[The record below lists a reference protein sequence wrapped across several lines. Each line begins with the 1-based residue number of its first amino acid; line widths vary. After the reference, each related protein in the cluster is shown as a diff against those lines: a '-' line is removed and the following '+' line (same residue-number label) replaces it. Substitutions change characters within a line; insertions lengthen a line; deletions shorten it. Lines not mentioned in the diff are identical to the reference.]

1 MAVKINMES
10 NVKKAT
16 RDSYGQALAE
26 LGKDHEDI
34 VVLDADL
41 AETTKTILFKNLLLL
56 KKKKIIFIKK

>member
-41 AETTKTILFKNLLLL
+41 AETTKTILFKKN
-56 KKKKIIFIKK
+56 FPTDTTTAV